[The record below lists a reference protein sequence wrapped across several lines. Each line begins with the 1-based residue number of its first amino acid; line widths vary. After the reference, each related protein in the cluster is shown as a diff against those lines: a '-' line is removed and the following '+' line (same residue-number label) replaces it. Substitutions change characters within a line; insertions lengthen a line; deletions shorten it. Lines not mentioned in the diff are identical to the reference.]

1 MNDNLLDIATK
12 TMEGFNPAT
21 DPVDNFEEV
30 ADGEYNC
37 LIQDV
42 KHNVSNETGNHRVTF
57 KYEIMDGDNEGRLI
71 FVSYFFTEKTIERS
85 IKALNK
91 LAFEFGFE
99 LPVEAFT
106 DYDTLAETLNNMAG
120 LQATVEKK
128 TNKNDFVT
136 YKVTPIV

>member
-91 LAFEFGFE
+91 LAFDFGFE

-106 DYDTLAETLNNMAG
+106 DYDTLAETLNNMTG